1 MAKRISLMLALAL
14 FSVGASAMF
23 WPFKK
28 YDVEMSPDV
37 HGVIKL
43 DGVPQAGLTV
53 HRELYYEGY
62 KKGKTL
68 SDEVQ
73 TNELGEFS
81 FERLIVRSSAPGDI
95 FGGSLRVHQ
104 KISLTYNG
112 EQKKLWG
119 VWSPTDGRKPLGTM
133 LSNIDCELTN
143 IERIHEVEIAPE
155 KGAPISVYSVCD
167 WNHDRVTTYLYDE
180 DTDTYIA
187 KKDMAK

>member
-1 MAKRISLMLALAL
+1 MAKRTLLILALAL

-28 YDVEMSPDV
+28 YDVEMSPEV
-37 HGVIKL
+37 RGVIKL

-53 HRELYYEGY
+53 YRELYYEGY

-68 SDEVQ
+68 TDEAR
-73 TNELGEFS
+73 TNEYGEFA
-81 FERLIVRSSAPGDI
+81 FDPVTVRSSAPGDI

-104 KISLTYNG
+104 KVFLNYNG

-119 VWSPTDGRKPLGTM
+119 VWSPTDGRKPLVSM
-133 LSNIDCELTN
+133 LSDINCELRN

-167 WNHDRVTTYLYDE
+167 WNHERVTTYLYDE
-180 DTDTYIA
+180 DSDTYIA